1 MSTGYTCARRAGGRA
16 PLSFTTSALSI
27 AASLCVIGA
36 SPALAQEQPATTQPA
51 SANASAQAQVYEPSY
66 FARFAPKTAVDMVQ
80 NIPGFTISD
89 NDSDERGFGQAKQ
102 NVLINGRRVSG
113 KSNDAETA
121 LGRISAESVVR
132 IEIVDGATLNIPGL
146 SGQVANVIAKV
157 NAFSGQWRIEPEFRE
172 NLQPSYWRGSVSANG
187 KTESGWSWSAELNAQ
202 DFHNGHDGPGIISD
216 GAGNVL
222 DLRREGFNG
231 EGSEPSLAATLTYE
245 AKDGAIANMNVALQD
260 EDFEGRE
267 DSWRNP
273 ANASPYYRYV
283 GIGEDETSGELGSD
297 YEFDLGPGRLKLIGL
312 HRYEKGDDVVTVESY
327 DSAGAYITG
336 SGERVLEHQEEGESI
351 VRAEYGLGAFGGE
364 LHFAAEGAFNYLD
377 LETGYGARGLNGDYM
392 LAPLP
397 GGTARVEERRAETNV
412 SYSRQL
418 GDAWSVQGSLGV
430 EYSELSQTGA
440 GGLTREFVRP
450 KGFLSLVWKVDKTL
464 DVNVKAERKVGQ
476 LDFGDFLSSVDIQQ
490 NNQSA
495 GNVDLVPDQS
505 WIFSGEINK
514 SLGAW
519 GALKLAGEYHLIEDV
534 VDLVPID
541 ANGLPVQ
548 NPTQNLGLIVGSGVG
563 NVDEAWAYSITGS
576 GTIKLDPIGLK
587 GVQLDISYRYRDSEL
602 DDPLTGIPREISNW
616 PQTTATASIR
626 WDIPN
631 TDWALVGG
639 IEEFRNYA
647 RYGLDQV
654 SREWT
659 APSVNFVSVEN
670 KNVFGMKLRVQAVN
684 LNDTSENFVRQV
696 YGAAGPGQPRLRTN
710 GVDFVE
716 ERYRTFGP
724 IVRVRLSGTF

>member
-1 MSTGYTCARRAGGRA
+1 VSLVFSA
-16 PLSFTTSALSI
+16 SALSI
-27 AASLCVIGA
+27 ASSLVA
-36 SPALAQEQPATTQPA
+36 LPALAQEQPVQVQPVN
-51 SANASAQAQVYEPSY
+51 ANASGKVQVYEPSY

-80 NIPGFTISD
+80 NIPGFSISD

-157 NAFSGQWRIEPEFRE
+157 NAFSGTWRFEPEFRE

-187 KTESGWSWSAELNAQ
+187 KTDNGWSWSAEVNPQ
-202 DFHNGHDGPGIISD
+202 DFHNGHDGPGIITD
-216 GAGNVL
+216 GAGNLL
-222 DLRREGFNG
+222 DRRREGFHG

-245 AKDGAIANMNVALQD
+245 ATDGAIANMNVALQD
-260 EDFEGRE
+260 ATFEGRE

-273 ANASPYYRYV
+273 VNASPYYRYV
-283 GIGEDETSGELGSD
+283 GVGEEETSGELGAD
-297 YEFDLGPGRLKLIGL
+297 YEFDFGPGRLKLIAL
-312 HRYEKGDDVVTVESY
+312 HRYETGDDLVTVESY
-327 DSAGAYITG
+327 DDAGAYIPG

-351 VRAEYGLGAFGGE
+351 VRGEYGLVAFGGE

-377 LETGYGARGLNGDYM
+377 LETGYGARSLSGDYT
-392 LAPLP
+392 LDPLP
-397 GGTARVEERRAETNV
+397 GGVARVEERRAETNV
-412 SYSRQL
+412 TYSRKL

-450 KGFLSLVWKVDKTL
+450 KGFLSLVWKVDPSL
-464 DVNVKAERKVGQ
+464 DVNLKAERKVGQ
-476 LDFGDFLSSVDIQQ
+476 LDFGDFLSSLDIQQ

-505 WIFSGEINK
+505 WIFSSEINK
-514 SLGAW
+514 SLGPW
-519 GALKLAGEYHLIEDV
+519 GAVKLAGEYHLIEDV

-548 NPTQNLGLIVGSGVG
+548 NPTQNLGLIAGSGVG

-587 GVQLDISYRYRDSEL
+587 GVQLDVSYRYRDSEL

-626 WDIPN
+626 WDIPD

-639 IEEFRNYA
+639 IEEYRNYA
-647 RYGLDQV
+647 SYRLDQV

-659 APSVNFVSVEN
+659 APSVNFISVEN
-670 KNVFGMKLRVQAVN
+670 KNVFGMKVRVQAVN

-696 YGAAGPGQPRLRTN
+696 YSSAGPGLPRLRTN

-724 IVRVRLSGTF
+724 IVRVRVSGTF